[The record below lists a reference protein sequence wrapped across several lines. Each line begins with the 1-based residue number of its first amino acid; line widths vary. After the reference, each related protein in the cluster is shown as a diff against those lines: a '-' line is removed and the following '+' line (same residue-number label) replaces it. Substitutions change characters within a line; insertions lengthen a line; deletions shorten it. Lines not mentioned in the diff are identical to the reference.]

1 MFNQSSQLE
10 SRWYSRF
17 VAPHFLARESD
28 TSGYQMDLENLRVE
42 QITESTIVIDWQVQ
56 AKLNDLQ
63 DQVTTLQNQVMVMT
77 QDYQKLREFLYEI
90 DPGVVGVATPSMN
103 IEWDHVRSVVEAATL
118 EFSWD
123 VRISI
128 DASENLIVIK
138 VKEEQDDLIAETTFD
153 FNSSIISQL
162 GQDVFKALR
171 FFYIS
176 DSDH

>member
-1 MFNQSSQLE
+1 MLNRSSQKE
-10 SRWYSRF
+10 SHWYSWF
-17 VAPHFLARESD
+17 VAPPVLARESD
-28 TSGYQMDLENLRVE
+28 PSGYQMDLEDIRVE
-42 QITESTIVIDWQVQ
+42 QMIESTIVIDWQVQ

-63 DQVTTLQNQVMVMT
+63 EQVTTLQNQVMVIT
-77 QDYQKLREFLYEI
+77 QDNQKLRELMYEI
-90 DPGVVGVATPSMN
+90 DPGVVGVAKPSMN

-153 FNSSIISQL
+153 FNSSVISQL